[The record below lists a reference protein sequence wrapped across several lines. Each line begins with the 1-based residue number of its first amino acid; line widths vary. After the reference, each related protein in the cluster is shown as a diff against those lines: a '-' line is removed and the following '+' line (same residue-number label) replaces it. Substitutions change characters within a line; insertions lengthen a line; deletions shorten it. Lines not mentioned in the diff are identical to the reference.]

1 MTVFPTLVC
10 GCYSPKQFL
19 WDEDPYHNYEITDFK
34 INTQFVKV
42 FFIDIDKD
50 VKTIGEEILDAKLP
64 YDRINITTDE
74 GFVITKNHMVGFC
87 RASSVLLHTIN

>member
-1 MTVFPTLVC
+1 MAVFPTLVC

-19 WDEDPYHNYEITDFK
+19 WDEDPYENYDITEVNV
-34 INTQFVKV
+34 NTQFVNV

-50 VKTIGEEILDAKLP
+50 VKAIGEEILDAKLP

-74 GFVITKNHMVGFC
+74 GFVMTKNHMVGFC
-87 RASSVLLHTIN
+87 PASSALVHTIN